1 MIFHLLKIERLRE
14 EGSQLLQ
21 EQQQFLKEQLK
32 KEMEE
37 VGQDNL
43 STSIELEDLAPKL
56 KVGLLKIGGD

>member
-32 KEMEE
+32 NEME

-43 STSIELEDLAPKL
+43 TTSIELEDLAPKL

>member
-14 EGSQLLQ
+14 AGSQLLQ

-32 KEMEE
+32 KEME

-43 STSIELEDLAPKL
+43 TTSIELEDLAPKL

>member
-32 KEMEE
+32 KELE

-43 STSIELEDLAPKL
+43 TTSIELEDLAPKL
-56 KVGLLKIGGD
+56 KVGLLEIGGD

>member
-32 KEMEE
+32 KEME

-43 STSIELEDLAPKL
+43 TTSIELEDLAPKL

>member
-32 KEMEE
+32 KEME

>member
-21 EQQQFLKEQLK
+21 EQQQFLKEQLQ
-32 KEMEE
+32 KEME

-43 STSIELEDLAPKL
+43 TTSIELEDLAPKL